1 MNISTLERITIHRER
16 ERGGWEMRRASE
28 AGERGGRASVKVASG
43 CNNLLAIIYFS
54 LMDNLLIYPTKRV
67 FLATRVKHYQ

>member
-1 MNISTLERITIHRER
+1 MYNEHINSRTHYNSQRKRER
-16 ERGGWEMRRASE
+16 WVGDE